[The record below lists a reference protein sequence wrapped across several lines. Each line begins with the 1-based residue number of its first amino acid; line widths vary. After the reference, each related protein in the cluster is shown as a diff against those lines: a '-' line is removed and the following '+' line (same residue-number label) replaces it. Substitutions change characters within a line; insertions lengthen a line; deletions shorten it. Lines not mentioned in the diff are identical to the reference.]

1 MVDWVVGLVVS
12 TWLLSVLVEPELEAL
27 LVVEVVVDLE
37 WKELIETVAVVP
49 TVGCESWIGC
59 VVVDSAARS
68 LVEAH

>member
-1 MVDWVVGLVVS
+1 MVS

-49 TVGCESWIGC
+49 TVGGDGCESWIGC